1 MRKTDRRSRKLPEG
15 HPDRY
20 DWSKAT
26 RGKYTAKAAKAAT
39 LLRILDPELARRFP
53 DSRAVNMALRGLLAL
68 EVALLRRRGQRTR
81 AA

>member
-1 MRKTDRRSRKLPEG
+1 MKKGERRRLPEG

-26 RGKYTAKAAKAAT
+26 RGKYVTKAAKASA
-39 LLRILDPELARRFP
+39 LLRILDPVLARRFP
-53 DSRAVNMALRGLLAL
+53 DSRSVNVALRGLLTLEDAL
-68 EVALLRRRGQRTR
+68 QRRRRRGRR